1 MADLRTR
8 TPAQYAADLGA
19 TVKRAIL
26 AAAAACDPAW
36 RALTA
41 AALGKS
47 RQRIDDVCDLGDDAQ
62 LSVRD
67 LLAYPEP
74 IRHALAALIV
84 GDGYV
89 IAALPAAD
97 ACPDDLSLLAAHV
110 RETSAAQIALVEA
123 MADGT
128 VSADEGARLVATSE
142 RVLSVSAT
150 VRALGQRAL
159 ASRGVRLVAR
169 AR

>member
-1 MADLRTR
+1 MTLSHTETPEQYRARLRAQVRDATR
-8 TPAQYAADLGA
+8 TAMEACAPNARSVWAAVLGI
-19 TVKRAIL
+19 THGLLDRAIARDGDKALHVADAL
-26 AAAAACDPAW
+26 AAPQA
-36 RALTA
+36 
-41 AALGKS
+41 
-47 RQRIDDVCDLGDDAQ
+47 V
-62 LSVRD
+62 
-67 LLAYPEP
+67 
-74 IRHALAALIV
+74 RHALAALIV